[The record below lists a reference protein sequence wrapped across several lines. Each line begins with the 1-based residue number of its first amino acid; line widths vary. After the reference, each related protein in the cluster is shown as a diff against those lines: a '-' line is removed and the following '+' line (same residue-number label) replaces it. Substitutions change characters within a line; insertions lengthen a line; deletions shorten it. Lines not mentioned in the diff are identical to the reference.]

1 MPDGGYHEMLQ
12 VSPVTDGSSW
22 EQHGVPVKGRKCGQ
36 MYGIHVFAKLPFV
49 SCVHGM
55 HRPVRVLHPHGK
67 NRLHPSMLH
76 IYSP

>member
-1 MPDGGYHEMLQ
+1 MPDGGYHEMPQ
-12 VSPVTDGSSW
+12 VSPVTDGSPW
-22 EQHGVPVKGRKCGQ
+22 AVKGRKCRQ

-67 NRLHPSMLH
+67 NKLHPSMWH